1 MSVQTELDRLNAA
14 KNSLKTAIES
24 KGVAVPDS
32 TKLDGYSAL
41 VDQISSGGDS
51 NVVVVDIPEL
61 NSNNTQVTLTDEQIK
76 LLSSDKNVVYLRPA
90 SGLLLQRIMKA
101 ENSLSFS
108 GPSFMQYDDNVLMLV
123 ETVGIVIPTR
133 LASYVLINSLAVIP
147 PESNGTDKNKIFTV
161 GDDNFPMWSDP
172 TCPVATSSDNG
183 KFLQVV
189 NGVPKWSSLP
199 IYNGE
204 VE

>member
-1 MSVQTELDRLNAA
+1 MSVQSEISRLNAA

-51 NVVVVDIPEL
+51 NVVVVEL
-61 NSNNTQVTLTDEQIK
+61 SELDSDGAQTTLTDEQIS
-76 LLSSDKNVVYLRPA
+76 LIFSTDKMVYIQTGAGAFIPRVNVRSGISIFYLTFDESLG
-90 SGLLLQRIMKA
+90 SG
-101 ENSLSFS
+101 NVSLFGNLILAIESLKVAAMS
-108 GPSFMQYDDNVLMLV
+108 VID
-123 ETVGIVIPTR
+123 IPT
-133 LASYVLINSLAVIP
+133 LPNSNA
-147 PESNGTDKNKIFTV
+147 
-161 GDDNFPMWSDP
+161 
-172 TCPVATSSDNG
+172 SDNG

-189 NGVPKWSSLP
+189 NGVPAWSSLP